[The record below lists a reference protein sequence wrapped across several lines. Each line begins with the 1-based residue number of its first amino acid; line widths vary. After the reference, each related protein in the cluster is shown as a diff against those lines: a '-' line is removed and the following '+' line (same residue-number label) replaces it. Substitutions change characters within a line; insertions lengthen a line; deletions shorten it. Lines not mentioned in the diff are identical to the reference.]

1 MKKILFGI
9 LGLVVIIFVVVY
21 FHDSQIMK
29 QKASIH
35 VTARINAI
43 YNPAPSSYSSGSSDR
58 VVSGLNISI
67 VNEGEY
73 KNLDEVSVALY
84 KKLWFAPWETGGHA
98 SEPNIYLVSSSRI
111 LKNNS
116 LTSITSLHVGDEVA
130 IDGNFM
136 LNQGGVIIANQL
148 VVE

>member
-1 MKKILFGI
+1 
-9 LGLVVIIFVVVY
+9 
-21 FHDSQIMK
+21 MK
-29 QKASIH
+29 QKMPIH
-35 VTARINAI
+35 ITARIHAI

-67 VNEGEY
+67 VNEEEY
-73 KNLDEVSVALY
+73 KNLDEISVGLY

-111 LKNNS
+111 LKNSS
-116 LTSITSLHVGDEVA
+116 LTSITSLQVGDEVA

-136 LNQGGVIIANQL
+136 LNQGGVIVADQL
-148 VVE
+148 VAK